1 MVKGKK
7 KVLKVVSAPVVIKKK
22 KNLKVVS
29 APVVKKKKKL
39 KVVSAPV
46 VKKKKNL
53 KVVSAPVVKK
63 KKKLVVKDA
72 EKLRQ
77 KKIEQIK
84 QEIRDGPEFKPF
96 VSIKGNRNAQPKPQK
111 TDVRRGYDD
120 LEFFKMIL
128 DTSPQVRLTLN
139 NNEFMRVKVVNEN
152 DYVALYT
159 PEGNKVGIL
168 KKGITFGRGGLTM
181 KDLAFEYITA
191 DYHEF

>member
-22 KNLKVVS
+22 KKLKVVP

-39 KVVSAPV
+39 KVVP
-46 VKKKKNL
+46 
-53 KVVSAPVVKK
+53 APVVKK

-72 EKLRQ
+72 EELRQ

-111 TDVRRGYDD
+111 TDVKRGYDD

-128 DTSPQVRLTLN
+128 DTSPQVKLHLN
-139 NNEFMRVKVVNEN
+139 NNEFILVKVLNEN

-159 PEGNKVGIL
+159 PLGDKVGIL

-181 KDLAFEYITA
+181 NDLALA
-191 DYHEF
+191 SPSWRHLLSHW